1 MINPAKFFSDN
12 EKKEIKEA
20 IETAELNT
28 SGEIRLHVEG
38 HCNEDVLDRAA
49 YWFKKLKM
57 HQTEERNGV
66 LFYLAVADRK
76 FAIIGDEGINSKV
89 ESDFWQATRDLV
101 LGFFKEEKIAKG
113 LSVGI
118 IQAGLQLKRFFP
130 YQIDD
135 VNELDNEIS
144 YGK

>member
-1 MINPAKFFSDN
+1 
-12 EKKEIKEA
+12 
-20 IETAELNT
+20 
-28 SGEIRLHVEG
+28 
-38 HCNEDVLDRAA
+38 
-49 YWFKKLKM
+49 M

>member
-1 MINPAKFFSDN
+1 MINPAKYFTEN
-12 EKKEIKEA
+12 EKREIKEA

-38 HCNEDVLDRAA
+38 KCNEDVLDRAA
-49 YWFKKLKM
+49 YWFNKLKM
-57 HQTEERNGV
+57 HKTEERNGV
-66 LFYLAVADRK
+66 LFYLAIADRK

-89 ESDFWQATRDLV
+89 DSDFWQATRDLV

-130 YQIDD
+130 YQTDD

-144 YGK
+144 YGN